1 MFKHFLYT
9 SITFLFGCISLM
21 AQQVPSAAAR
31 EAADSVWIQLG
42 VSAES
47 DTLFAGTADSLR
59 LVQASFWQDSLKR
72 EMRQRD
78 SLEQLRILNKVLW
91 VSWQAYA
98 AAHPLPDTFV
108 VQPPVV
114 PEPSKRR
121 SRRPAPP
128 RRTFADCL
136 DSLRHVVDSLPFD
149 PMLTYAQLDYRMPV
163 IIDPRGP
170 HSWLRRMDVG
180 RSRKQAPAWEIP
192 SAVRSFE
199 QQREVARARQ
209 RSVQN
214 YFIAHP
220 FAVQYLRTRMVRAPQ
235 KEKLSVERTLEG
247 SRIDV
252 VDYNI
257 EYAPLLTDKV
267 HADKWHYRGFTSLQM
282 TQTAMSENWYKG
294 GENNMTLYSDHK
306 LEIKRYDEN
315 KLTTFE
321 TVMQVK
327 LGLYYTASDTIHP
340 TRVNDNQFLLDV
352 KYGYKAWKKWY
363 YSTQMTFKTPLF
375 NLYSANSHKVK
386 SAFLSPA
393 ELNVSVGMDFKFENK
408 KKTFSYSLMLAP
420 LSYNLKYVHHE
431 KVDVTKYGIE
441 RDHRSLNQLGASLT
455 NKLEWKITKD
465 ISWASR
471 LYAFTSYESVLGEF
485 ENTFTFRV
493 NRYFSAKIMFYPRF
507 DDHTDSRVWQMKEM
521 LTFGFN
527 YIW

>member
-1 MFKHFLYT
+1 MCKCFLYT
-9 SITFLFGCISLM
+9 LTTFLFGCIPLM
-21 AQQVPSAAAR
+21 AQKVAPPAVA
-31 EAADSVWIQLG
+31 EGADSVWIQVG
-42 VSAES
+42 ASVEA
-47 DTLFAGTADSLR
+47 DTLFAGTVESLR
-59 LVQASFWQDSLKR
+59 QAQTRFWQDSLQR
-72 EMRQRD
+72 AIRQRD
-78 SLEQLRILNKVLW
+78 SLEQLRIQNKVLW
-91 VSWQAYA
+91 RSWQAYA
-98 AAHPLPDTFV
+98 AAHPLPDSSMV
-108 VQPPVV
+108 SVPVV
-114 PEPSKRR
+114 PKTSRGRR
-121 SRRPAPP
+121 RRPELSRP
-128 RRTFADCL
+128 TFADRL
-136 DSLRHVVDSLPFD
+136 DSLHRVVDSLPFD
-149 PMLTYAQLDYRMPV
+149 PLLTYAQLDYRMPV
-163 IIDPRGP
+163 IIDPRVP
-170 HSWLRRMDVG
+170 HSWLRPIDVE
-180 RSRKQAPAWEIP
+180 RSLRRKPAWEVP
-192 SAVRSFE
+192 SAARSFE
-199 QQREVARARQ
+199 RQRQVARTR
-209 RSVQN
+209 RLTIQN
-214 YFIAHP
+214 YFISHP
-220 FAVQYLRTRMVRAPQ
+220 FAVQYLRTRMARAPQ

-247 SRIDV
+247 THIDV

-257 EYAPLLTDKV
+257 EYEPLLTDKV

-306 LEIKRYDEN
+306 FEIKRYDEN

-321 TVMQVK
+321 TMVQVK

-375 NLYSANSHKVK
+375 NLYQANSHTVK

-393 ELNVSVGMDFKFENK
+393 ELNVSIGMDFKFENK
-408 KKTFSYSLMLAP
+408 KKTFSHSLMLAP
-420 LSYNLKYVHHE
+420 LSYNLKYVHNE
-431 KVDVTKYGIE
+431 RVDVTKYGIE
-441 RDHRSLNQLGASLT
+441 KDHRSLNQLGASLT

-471 LYAFTSYESVLGEF
+471 LYVFTSYESVLGEF

>member
-1 MFKHFLYT
+1 MFRYFLCT
-9 SITFLFGCISLM
+9 LITFLFGNISLM
-21 AQQVPSAAAR
+21 AQELTPAAAQ
-31 EAADSVWIQLG
+31 EAADSVWIQVG
-42 VSAES
+42 SSVET
-47 DTLFAGTADSLR
+47 DTLFAGTTDSLR
-59 LVQASFWQDSLKR
+59 LVQFRFRLDSLRR
-72 EMRQRD
+72 EEQQRD
-78 SLEQLRILNKVLW
+78 SLEQLRIRNQVLW
-91 VSWQAYA
+91 ISWQAYA
-98 AAHPLPDTFV
+98 AANPLPDTFV
-108 VQPPVV
+108 VQSPVV
-114 PEPSKRR
+114 PEPPTRR
-121 SRRPAPP
+121 RRRPEPP
-128 RRTFADCL
+128 QRTFADCL
-136 DSLRHVVDSLPFD
+136 DSLRLVADSLPAD

-163 IIDPRGP
+163 IIDPHVPNSR
-170 HSWLRRMDVG
+170 LRRVEIEYP
-180 RSRKQAPAWEIP
+180 RRQAPACEVP
-192 SAVRSFE
+192 SVARSFQ
-199 QQREVARARQ
+199 QQREAARMRQ
-209 RSVQN
+209 LSVQN
-214 YFIAHP
+214 YFISNP
-220 FAVQYLRTRMVRAPQ
+220 FSVQYLRTRMARAPQ
-235 KEKLSVERTLEG
+235 KEKLSAEGILEG

-282 TQTAMSENWYKG
+282 TQTAMSENWHKG

-375 NLYSANSHKVK
+375 NLYSANSHTVK

-393 ELNVSVGMDFKFENK
+393 ELNVSIGMDFKFENK

-455 NKLEWKITKD
+455 SKLEWKITKD

-471 LYAFTSYESVLGEF
+471 LYAFTSYESVLGEY